1 MWLLLPL
8 KDFVK
13 AKQRLSGCLSVAER
27 RALFQHMVE
36 DVMAVLSTLPESR
49 RLILV
54 SDDPAAHLLAEHFGA
69 DCWLESEL
77 GCGLNA
83 VLEAALARIAQS
95 PDAPDRVMIVHGDL
109 PLVNVAELQQLCA
122 LQGGTDDAVAIATD
136 RHGSGS
142 NAVLMPVQRRIAL
155 RYGEHSLS
163 AHRHEADAA
172 SLRFCVQHSP
182 GLSQD
187 IDTRDDL
194 LTLVSQGSRERAP
207 QTMAYLHRSGIA
219 RRLLQMNTE
228 PNLLN
233 REQQGS

>member
-36 DVMAVLSTLPESR
+36 DVMAVLSTLPENR

-54 SDDPAAHLLAEHFGA
+54 SDDPAAHLLAEHFAA
-69 DCWLESEL
+69 DCWPESEL
-77 GCGLNA
+77 GSGLNA
-83 VLEAALARIAQS
+83 VLEAALTRIAS
-95 PDAPDRVMIVHGDL
+95 RADAPSRVMIVHGDL
-109 PLVNVAELQQLCA
+109 PLLNISELQQLCA
-122 LQGGTDDAVAIATD
+122 LQGYADDAVAIATD

-142 NAVLMPVQRRIAL
+142 NAVLMPLQRRIPL
-155 RYGEHSLS
+155 RYGENSLD
-163 AHRHEADAA
+163 AHRQEAEYAG
-172 SLRFCVQHSP
+172 LHFFVQQSSC
-182 GLSQD
+182 LAQD

-194 LTLVSQGSRERAP
+194 LTLVSQRDRECAP

-219 RRLLQMNTE
+219 RRLRQMNTE